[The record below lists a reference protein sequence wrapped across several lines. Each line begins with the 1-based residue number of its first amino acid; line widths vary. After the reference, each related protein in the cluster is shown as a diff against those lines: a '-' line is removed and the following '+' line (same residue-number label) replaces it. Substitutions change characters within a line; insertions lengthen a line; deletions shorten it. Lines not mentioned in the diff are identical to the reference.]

1 MCVSGTISPRVRRC
15 SVLSPPHGA
24 ASVHDDQKASPTWC
38 AQEHTDLDVEH
49 MSSCFFVPVMDSRRP
64 RDLDVDPSKVT
75 PSEVLLAI
83 CQHPLDQEPTVVMT
97 NAEDAQTPIE
107 ITATSLKPLIQQLQA
122 LELLRNATA
131 PVTEALG
138 CVS

>member
-1 MCVSGTISPRVRRC
+1 
-15 SVLSPPHGA
+15 
-24 ASVHDDQKASPTWC
+24 
-38 AQEHTDLDVEH
+38 
-49 MSSCFFVPVMDSRRP
+49 MDSRRP